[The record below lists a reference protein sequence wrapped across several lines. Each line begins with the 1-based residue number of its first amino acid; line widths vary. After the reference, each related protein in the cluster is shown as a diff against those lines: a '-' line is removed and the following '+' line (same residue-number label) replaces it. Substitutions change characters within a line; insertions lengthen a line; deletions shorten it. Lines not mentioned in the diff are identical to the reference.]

1 MPCKFE
7 EKGLVGYHLTSPF
20 PLFTDLLLSK
30 IHPTSFP
37 TCIARLETTAR
48 PFSPTQ
54 KNSSSVFITS
64 HMKTAHLQPLHDEQD
79 KIRIPFSV
87 STQAALSYFTSQKVE
102 QKPSSQPQHK
112 NHTSPISN
120 CPKTLNSKLLTRSTL
135 HPSHRSSPACGNGE
149 SRDLACI
156 VRLEILREERGP
168 CRC

>member
-1 MPCKFE
+1 MPRGTMPCKFE

-37 TCIARLETTAR
+37 TRIARLETTAR

-79 KIRIPFSV
+79 EIRIPFSV
-87 STQAALSYFTSQKVE
+87 STPAALSYFTSQKVGWSRS
-102 QKPSSQPQHK
+102 PSSQPQHK
-112 NHTSPISN
+112 NHTSPISQLRKHL
-120 CPKTLNSKLLTRSTL
+120 PFQAP
-135 HPSHRSSPACGNGE
+135 HPLQTPPFQSC
-149 SRDLACI
+149 
-156 VRLEILREERGP
+156 LR
-168 CRC
+168 